1 MVISDFAIKRP
12 MITVVTMVA
21 LVVFGLFALMRLQT
35 DEFPDIQQP
44 VVLTGIPYPG
54 ASPEGVEREVLKPVE
69 DAIKGISGVDQ
80 IFGTAFDGY
89 AQIVVVFLFEKDVS
103 QATQDIRDAISAI
116 RADLPVE
123 IKEPI
128 LQRFDP
134 SDQPIV
140 SLTLSSDTYSPAQLT
155 RMADPAITSQLRGIS
170 GVSQVRIVGE
180 VKRELTVQL
189 RPQALQAAGISIGE
203 VVQSLQSQ
211 NLAAP
216 VGRVNGALD
225 ERTIRLQGRL
235 RGPEDFMQ
243 LVVAEKN
250 GQIIR
255 LGQVADALDGTQ
267 EQRSLALF
275 WQRDSSNKSM
285 LDGKEAI
292 GIDIVKS
299 KGYSTTAVSAKIQ
312 DVMTRMSATLPPGVK
327 VRTVIDSGE
336 RVAHSVANV
345 EEALIQGALLTVLVV
360 FIFLNSWRST
370 VITGL
375 ALPVSVLASFIA
387 VWAFGFTLNTMSLLG
402 LSLAIGILIDDAI
415 VVRENIVRHI
425 EMGKDHMTAAHEGTD
440 EIGLAVAATTFSIV
454 AVFVPIAFM
463 YGVAGQWFKPFAL
476 TIASSVLV
484 SLFVSFSL
492 DPMLS
497 AYWADPQVEA
507 HERRNP
513 IARALDRFNAWF
525 NKLADKYKLVIGWAL
540 DHRIAMVALALAS
553 FVIAIALPAVGLVGG
568 SFFGSDDRSELTIAI
583 ETPPGSNLDY
593 TRIKA
598 EEAGRIA
605 RQHPEVV
612 YTYSTLGS
620 ATGSVDV
627 GSVYVRLVAKSK
639 RDVGAEDLGSTI
651 REQVQHIGGATMT
664 VYTSQFQGQQ
674 KQIQLQLRGGNS
686 QTLGMV
692 AEQVAAQVRQVD
704 GAVDVGLSTKGQKP
718 ELEVELNR
726 SLAGSIGITLGQ
738 VAQALRPAFAGI
750 KAGDWEDP
758 TGELREVN
766 VRLRPEA
773 RQRISDLE
781 QLPLVINTPNGGQA
795 TMPLGQIA
803 TVRQGLGPAQITH
816 LDAELV
822 VNVEANTSGRS
833 LSEVTKDINARI
845 DKMTLPPG
853 VRLTQGGEVDSQNE
867 VFGRI
872 FAALGIA
879 VLLLYFIL
887 VVQFGSFI
895 EPLAIL
901 VSLPLSLIGV
911 MLALMITGDTINI
924 MSLIGVILLMGIVAK
939 NAILL
944 IDFAKWAR
952 ERDGLSRREA
962 LIQAG
967 AIRLRPILMTTLA
980 LIAGMIPVALGRGEG
995 AEFRAPLG
1003 RAVIGGVITS
1013 TMLTLI
1019 VIPTFYEIM
1028 DEWREWVMAKFG
1040 LQPKGTAEHKIPPA
1054 PTGGSGGII
1063 PAPAGSRSEPS

>member
-12 MITVVTMVA
+12 MVTIVTMVA
-21 LVVFGLFALMRLQT
+21 LVIFGLFALWQLDT
-35 DEFPDIQQP
+35 DEFPDVQQP
-44 VVLTGIPYPG
+44 VVMAGIPYPG
-54 ASPEGVEREVLKPVE
+54 ASPEGVEREVLQPIE

-80 IFGTAFDGY
+80 IFGTAYDGY
-89 AQIVVVFLFEKDVS
+89 AQIVVLFLFEKDV
-103 QATQDIRDAISAI
+103 QEATQDIRDAISSI
-116 RADLPVE
+116 RADLPLE
-123 IKEPI
+123 MEEPI
-128 LQRFDP
+128 LQRMDP
-134 SDQPIV
+134 ADYPIV
-140 SLTLSSDTYSPAQLT
+140 SLTLSSPTHSPADLT
-155 RMADPAITSQLRGIS
+155 RIADPALTSALRGIA
-170 GVSQVRIVGE
+170 GVSKVNIIGE

-189 RPQALQAAGISIGE
+189 RPQALQAAGVSVAQ
-203 VVQSLQSQ
+203 VVQALAAQ

-216 VGRVNGALD
+216 VGRVTGSLD

-235 RGPEDFMQ
+235 EGPQDFMQ
-243 LVVAEKN
+243 LVVAERN
-250 GQIIR
+250 GQMIR
-255 LGQVADALDGTQ
+255 LGQVADAIDGTQ
-267 EQRSLALF
+267 EQRSLAMF
-275 WQRDSSNKSM
+275 WERDSLSKS
-285 LDGKEAI
+285 LAGREAI
-292 GIDIVKS
+292 GIDINKS
-299 KGYSTTAVSAKIQ
+299 KGYSTTAVSDKIREVI
-312 DVMTRMSATLPPGVK
+312 DRVSATLPAGVEVNVVK
-327 VRTVIDSGE
+327 DSGV
-336 RVAHSVANV
+336 RVAASVRNV
-345 EEALIQGALLTVLVV
+345 QEALLEGALLTVLVV

-454 AVFVPIAFM
+454 SVFVPVAFM

-476 TIASSVLV
+476 TIACSVLV

-497 AYWADPQVEA
+497 AYWADPQVEE

-513 IARALDRFNAWF
+513 IARTLDRFNNWF
-525 NKLADKYKLVIGWAL
+525 NRQSERYKKIIGWAL
-540 DHRIAMVALALAS
+540 DHRLAMVGLAIVS
-553 FVIAIALPAVGLVGG
+553 FVGALALPAVGLVGA
-568 SFFGSDDRSELTIAI
+568 SFFGEEDNSEINIKI

-593 TRIKA
+593 TRLKA
-598 EEAGRIA
+598 EEAA
-605 RQHPEVV
+605 RVVRQRSEVL
-612 YTYSTLGS
+612 YTYTTLGS
-620 ATGSVDV
+620 ATGGVDA
-627 GSVYVRLVAKSK
+627 GNVYARLLPKHD
-639 RDVGAEDLGSTI
+639 RDVSAQELTADI
-651 REQVQHIGGATMT
+651 RSKVQRMGGATFT
-664 VYTSQFQGQQ
+664 VFTSEWGGQQ
-674 KQIQLQLRGGNS
+674 KQIQLQLRGAS
-686 QTLGMV
+686 LATLN
-692 AEQVAAQVRQVD
+692 ATAAQIAAEVEKVP

-718 ELEVELNR
+718 ELEVNLNR
-726 SLAGSIGITLGQ
+726 GLAGTLGVTVGQ
-738 VAQALRPAFAGI
+738 VAQSLRPAFAGI
-750 KAGDWEDP
+750 KAGDWIDP
-758 TGELREVN
+758 TGEMREVQ
-766 VRLRPEA
+766 VRLAPEA
-773 RQRISDLE
+773 RQRASDLE
-781 QLPLVINTPNGGQA
+781 QLPLVIQGPNGIS

-803 TVRQGLGPAQITH
+803 SIRQGLGPAQITH

-833 LSEVTKDINARI
+833 LSEVTRDIDSRI
-845 DKMTLPPG
+845 ENMALPPG

-879 VLLLYFIL
+879 VMLMYLIL
-887 VVQFGSFI
+887 VLQFGSFI

-901 VSLPLSLIGV
+901 MSLPLSLIGV

-952 ERDGLSRREA
+952 ERDGIPRREA

-967 AIRLRPILMTTLA
+967 AIRLRPIMMTTLA

-995 AEFRAPLG
+995 ADFRAPLG

-1013 TMLTLI
+1013 TLLTLI
-1019 VIPTFYEIM
+1019 VIPTFYEIL
-1028 DEWREWVMAKFG
+1028 DEWREWFMRKFG
-1040 LQPKGTAEHKIPPA
+1040 LVPKGTAEHRVPVTP
-1054 PTGGSGGII
+1054 
-1063 PAPAGSRSEPS
+1063 EPRPVSAISK

>member
-12 MITVVTMVA
+12 MVTIVTMVA
-21 LVVFGLFALMRLQT
+21 LVIFGLFALWQLDT
-35 DEFPDIQQP
+35 DEFPDVQQP
-44 VVLTGIPYPG
+44 VVMAGIPYPG
-54 ASPEGVEREVLKPVE
+54 ASPEGVEREVLQPIE

-80 IFGTAFDGY
+80 IFGTAYDGY
-89 AQIVVVFLFEKDVS
+89 AQIVVLFLFEKDV
-103 QATQDIRDAISAI
+103 QEATQDIRDAISSI
-116 RADLPVE
+116 RADLPLE
-123 IKEPI
+123 MEEPI
-128 LQRFDP
+128 LQRMDP
-134 SDQPIV
+134 ADYPIV
-140 SLTLSSDTYSPAQLT
+140 SLTLSSPTHSPADLT
-155 RMADPAITSQLRGIS
+155 RIADPALTSALRGIA
-170 GVSQVRIVGE
+170 GVSKVNIIGE

-189 RPQALQAAGISIGE
+189 RPQALQAAGVSVAQ
-203 VVQSLQSQ
+203 VVQALAAQ

-216 VGRVNGALD
+216 VGRVTGSLD

-235 RGPEDFMQ
+235 EGPQDFMQ
-243 LVVAEKN
+243 LVVAERN
-250 GQIIR
+250 GQMIR
-255 LGQVADALDGTQ
+255 LGQVADAIDGTQ
-267 EQRSLALF
+267 EQRSLAMF
-275 WQRDSSNKSM
+275 WERDSLSKS
-285 LDGKEAI
+285 LAGREAI
-292 GIDIVKS
+292 GIDINKS
-299 KGYSTTAVSAKIQ
+299 KGYSTTAVSDKIREVI
-312 DVMTRMSATLPPGVK
+312 DRVSATLPAGVEVNVVK
-327 VRTVIDSGE
+327 DSGV
-336 RVAHSVANV
+336 RVAASVRNV
-345 EEALIQGALLTVLVV
+345 QEALLEGALLTVLVV

-454 AVFVPIAFM
+454 SVFVPVAFM

-476 TIASSVLV
+476 TIACSVLV

-497 AYWADPQVEA
+497 AYWADPQVEE

-513 IARALDRFNAWF
+513 IARTLDRFNNWF
-525 NKLADKYKLVIGWAL
+525 NRQSERYKKIIGWAL
-540 DHRIAMVALALAS
+540 DHRLAMVGLAIVS
-553 FVIAIALPAVGLVGG
+553 FVGALALPAVGLVGA
-568 SFFGSDDRSELTIAI
+568 SFFGEEDNSEINIKI

-593 TRIKA
+593 TRLKA
-598 EEAGRIA
+598 EEAA
-605 RQHPEVV
+605 RVVRQRPEVL
-612 YTYSTLGS
+612 YTYTTLGS
-620 ATGSVDV
+620 ATGGVDA
-627 GSVYVRLVAKSK
+627 GNVYARLLPKHD
-639 RDVGAEDLGSTI
+639 RDVSAQELTADI
-651 REQVQHIGGATMT
+651 RSKVQRMGGATFT
-664 VYTSQFQGQQ
+664 VFTSEWGGQQ
-674 KQIQLQLRGGNS
+674 KQIQLQLRGAS
-686 QTLGMV
+686 LATLN
-692 AEQVAAQVRQVD
+692 ATAAQIAAEVEKVP

-718 ELEVELNR
+718 ELEVNLNR
-726 SLAGSIGITLGQ
+726 GLAGTLGVTVGQ
-738 VAQALRPAFAGI
+738 VAQSLRPAFAGI
-750 KAGDWEDP
+750 KAGDWIDP
-758 TGELREVN
+758 TGEMREVQ
-766 VRLRPEA
+766 VRLAPEA
-773 RQRISDLE
+773 RQRASDLE
-781 QLPLVINTPNGGQA
+781 QLPLVIQGPNGIS

-803 TVRQGLGPAQITH
+803 SIRQGLGPAQITH

-833 LSEVTKDINARI
+833 LSEVTRDIDSRI
-845 DKMTLPPG
+845 ENMTLPPG

-879 VLLLYFIL
+879 VMLMYLIL
-887 VVQFGSFI
+887 VLQFGSFI

-901 VSLPLSLIGV
+901 MSLPLSLIGV

-952 ERDGLSRREA
+952 ERDGIPRREA

-967 AIRLRPILMTTLA
+967 AIRLRPIMMTTLA

-995 AEFRAPLG
+995 ADFRAPLG

-1013 TMLTLI
+1013 TLLTLI
-1019 VIPTFYEIM
+1019 VIPTFYEIL
-1028 DEWREWVMAKFG
+1028 DEWREWFMRKFG
-1040 LQPKGTAEHKIPPA
+1040 LVPKGTAEHRVPVTP
-1054 PTGGSGGII
+1054 
-1063 PAPAGSRSEPS
+1063 EPRPVSAISK